1 MHPPDGDLVEAEEG
15 PMLQGMITVND
26 RRLRMALTGL
36 AMAVMVVVIVVAGIE
51 PALAFG
57 CSR

>member
-1 MHPPDGDLVEAEEG
+1 
-15 PMLQGMITVND
+15 MLQGMITVND